1 MKNSDSPVPRR
12 DEKENAEEVQLN
24 GGVDE
29 GAEPIEKRV
38 NADMNVGADEAS
50 NVSAEQSATEQQQQ
64 SGAAEQSE
72 KKADKAPQHTD
83 KKKKKRN
90 LWPLKAL
97 VISLTLAFAVNA
109 LSSFSLSGA
118 NLWISLAVTVLILIL
133 GVVFDMI
140 GTAATSCDVGPFLA
154 MASRKVKGGKMAV
167 KLAKKR
173 DIVSSVCCDIVGDIC
188 GIVSGVCA
196 ATIAAEIAEKATLN
210 SSAVFWVS
218 VSVYAV
224 VSMATITLKAAGK
237 GIAVKKANSIVYG
250 VAKVLSVFSKKG

>member
-1 MKNSDSPVPRR
+1 MKNSDLPVPRR
-12 DEKENAEEVQLN
+12 NDNENSEEVQPNTGSDSKQNPDETLPLA
-24 GGVDE
+24 GVE
-29 GAEPIEKRV
+29 
-38 NADMNVGADEAS
+38 ADT
-50 NVSAEQSATEQQQQ
+50 SAERQQSEAEQQPQPV
-64 SGAAEQSE
+64 AEQSE
-72 KKADKAPQHTD
+72 KKSDKNSQHAD

-97 VISLTLAFAVNA
+97 IISLTLAFAVNA

-118 NLWISLAVTVLILIL
+118 NLWITLAVTVLILIL

-140 GTAATSCDVGPFLA
+140 GTAATSCDIGPFLA

-196 ATIAAEIAEKATLN
+196 ATIATEVMFGNGAD
-210 SSAVFWVS
+210 FWIS
-218 VSVYAV
+218 VAIYAV
-224 VSMATITLKAAGK
+224 ISMATITLKAAGK
-237 GIAVKKANSIVYG
+237 GIAVKKANGIVFG

>member
-12 DEKENAEEVQLN
+12 DEKETAEEVQLSKGSEQN
-24 GGVDE
+24 R
-29 GAEPIEKRV
+29 EPIETR
-38 NADMNVGADEAS
+38 ADENATATADQAADAS
-50 NVSAEQSATEQQQQ
+50 VEQPQQQPSGSAEQSD
-64 SGAAEQSE
+64 
-72 KKADKAPQHTD
+72 KKTDKAQQHPD

-196 ATIAAEIAEKATLN
+196 ATIAAEIAEKAGLAT
-210 SSAVFWVS
+210 AAAFWVS
-218 VSVYAV
+218 VSVYAI

-250 VAKVLSVFSKKG
+250 VAKILSIFGKKG

>member
-12 DEKENAEEVQLN
+12 DDNNAEEVQLTK
-24 GGVDE
+24 GSDDGR
-29 GAEPIEKRV
+29 EPIETRE
-38 NADMNVGADEAS
+38 NANANATADETTDAS
-50 NVSAEQSATEQQQQ
+50 YEQPQQQQQ
-64 SGAAEQSE
+64 SGAAEQSD
-72 KKADKAPQHTD
+72 KKADKTQQHPD

-118 NLWISLAVTVLILIL
+118 NLWISLAVTVVILIL
-133 GVVFDMI
+133 GVAFDMI

-196 ATIAAEIAEKATLN
+196 ATIAAEIAEKAGLQ
-210 SSAVFWVS
+210 SAATFWVS
-218 VSVYAV
+218 VSVYAI

-250 VAKVLSVFSKKG
+250 VAKVLSIFSKKG